1 MVKQLDVGLIKEPW
15 IIRTADRLDV
25 VSVEWIVLSAQW
37 LATRSTKGLAF
48 AYTLT
53 EDRKAEPL
61 PSLPIAT
68 H

>member
-1 MVKQLDVGLIKEPW
+1 MVKQLDVGLIEESGV
-15 IIRTADRLDV
+15 IRAADRLDV
-25 VSVEWIVLSAQW
+25 VSVEWIVLGAQW
-37 LATRSTKGLAF
+37 LATTRTEGLAF

>member
-1 MVKQLDVGLIKEPW
+1 MVKQLDVGFVKEPW
-15 IIRTADRLDV
+15 VIRAADRLDV

-37 LATRSTKGLAF
+37 LATDRTEGLDF

-53 EDRKAEPL
+53 EDRQAKPL
-61 PSLPIAT
+61 PSLPVTT